1 MLAFSLGLRS
11 MRGISAC
18 IQEVATEYIKKD
30 NDDTV
35 RTLDLYQS
43 RSA

>member
-1 MLAFSLGLRS
+1 

-18 IQEVATEYIKKD
+18 IQEIAIEYIKKD
-30 NDDTV
+30 NGDTM
-35 RTLDLYQS
+35 RTLDLYQG